1 MKCMKLKLMVL
12 FLLSAFAAAWTQ
24 ESYEFKFLDGDA
36 AVPGDS
42 YYSQTLAF
50 RFRNLA
56 RLTLP
61 RVTGG
66 LPREILCTFHVPPPD
81 GKGDFKAEPDRGN
94 KIQIFLP
101 ERFSAWSE
109 DPRKLEQVARWTFLS
124 RLGLSL
130 EQQKK
135 MPHSWV
141 FAGIARRTASDSWKL
156 RNLKF
161 GRFPAAYALAS
172 HGIFPELKDILET
185 VPDAA
190 DGFSRIMYEEWAQ
203 LLFEQCVRSGAMRKG
218 LLEQYLAGI
227 YRKPDVNQAELFREL
242 FYSHL
247 AAYAKKKFG
256 RFVLTDGVFDLDK
269 WFRREAERVLLS
281 RFLPMSVAHLET
293 SYRQAVGIDLR
304 DAKGNSRTI
313 SIVELAGNLRGKPDL
328 DLQLQLAETLVR
340 LTELLYMSPPLVTE
354 AFSGLI
360 HEITS
365 FRNGDFGK
373 QTAANIAAAEKR
385 FLRALEIQSL
395 TENIL
400 KEAENRLIPIGE
412 RYSLSFSENVY
423 SDRISDRALEILDHY
438 CKRTGMK

>member
-1 MKCMKLKLMVL
+1 MGLPPLCVSGCRQSDFVYQIVVIVTVGAL
-12 FLLSAFAAAWTQ
+12 AFAADHSRQ
-24 ESYEFKFLDGDA
+24 FFELLDIP
-36 AVPGDS
+36 V
-42 YYSQTLAF
+42 
-50 RFRNLA
+50 
-56 RLTLP
+56 
-61 RVTGG
+61 G
-66 LPREILCTFHVPPPD
+66 L
-81 GKGDFKAEPDRGN
+81 
-94 KIQIFLP
+94 
-101 ERFSAWSE
+101 
-109 DPRKLEQVARWTFLS
+109 
-124 RLGLSL
+124 
-130 EQQKK
+130 
-135 MPHSWV
+135 
-141 FAGIARRTASDSWKL
+141 
-156 RNLKF
+156 
-161 GRFPAAYALAS
+161 
-172 HGIFPELKDILET
+172 
-185 VPDAA
+185 
-190 DGFSRIMYEEWAQ
+190 
-203 LLFEQCVRSGAMRKG
+203 
-218 LLEQYLAGI
+218 
-227 YRKPDVNQAELFREL
+227 
-242 FYSHL
+242 
-247 AAYAKKKFG
+247 
-256 RFVLTDGVFDLDK
+256 
-269 WFRREAERVLLS
+269 RREAERVLLS

-304 DAKGNSRTI
+304 DTKGNSRTI